1 MTIELDIVN
10 RIVWSININKH
21 SSLQIGNWLSDTRK
35 TKKEKKKRKR
45 SNERIDQSKK
55 RFDWNELKENNNDF

>member
-35 TKKEKKKRKR
+35 TKKEKKK
-45 SNERIDQSKK
+45 KK
-55 RFDWNELKENNNDF
+55 I

>member
-35 TKKEKKKRKR
+35 TKKEKKKEKDLTKGSIKARKG
-45 SNERIDQSKK
+45 SIETN
-55 RFDWNELKENNNDF
+55 